1 MIYAL
6 TVVCSLSQYNNDIM
20 PFQKGVTPLFLHYCD
35 YPNFYFIM
43 TVVVV
48 LMHKINIAIE
58 AFAAIISSFCI
69 YPYIQ

>member
-1 MIYAL
+1 
-6 TVVCSLSQYNNDIM
+6 M

>member
-1 MIYAL
+1 ML
-6 TVVCSLSQYNNDIM
+6 TMYTMHVSMHMDY
-20 PFQKGVTPLFLHYCD
+20 PGRAQKGVTPLFLHYCD

-58 AFAAIISSFCI
+58 AFDAIISSFCI
-69 YPYIQ
+69 YLYIQ